1 MRDRP
6 DITDES
12 VMMKWMALEFGRMNK
27 GIVTSRRTLAELL
40 AEVAP
45 TAATKGGG
53 EHRFDRRV
61 LAALGEKLPPEMH
74 RRLRLPILFRQDMTV
89 ASGVYLTDE
98 AAVTALQMLGELG
111 PLYRMEKERLW
122 ISRPIAYAI
131 LLKYPTAVQM
141 MIL

>member
-40 AEVAP
+40 AEEAP
-45 TAATKGGG
+45 TAATKEGG

-89 ASGVYLTDE
+89 ANSVYLTDE